1 MKKTILL
8 SAGALA
14 LVTATGAHA
23 AKGKAKPAPK
33 KAPAKAAK
41 ATKKVEKK
49 EPLALSKTNLGA
61 LTLTGLIDT
70 RIIVTDDAGPA
81 VAGLPAGT
89 VPGATKSRY
98 VGTGTDSRVLFRAS
112 QASLGATLKTAPKW
126 TLKTQLD
133 IDLEGTS
140 TANAA
145 QGTSTI
151 NVANAYMEGKGVLGE
166 NGDLL
171 VGVIPAPIM
180 NEMGGALRTTDLT
193 LNPSAVGTL
202 INMAVV
208 EGVGAVWSG
217 KGDEVNG
224 TITVGLFN
232 NLDALGTGAAV
243 AGGGPT
249 NAWTFTDS
257 PGDTWRGL
265 GDVDGDI
272 GFWVSGFLG
281 DDDNIVMG
289 NVAYLNNGGDEK
301 VAGAADSDLWTVG
314 LEAHPGEGW
323 TLKGQYLD
331 GDSTTN
337 NAAGTARVNADFKAW
352 YLLASYKGN
361 DTRVTLRYDDF
372 SNDHNAL
379 NTVAAPNRG
388 DEEDGNAWTVAIKH
402 DIEGNQQL
410 ALEYL
415 WIDND
420 PTFNLGAAAT
430 RVADAED
437 NLLQLSYKWF
447 F

>member
-1 MKKTILL
+1 MKKTLLL

-41 ATKKVEKK
+41 KVEKK

-61 LTLTGLIDT
+61 LTLTGLVDT
-70 RIIVTDDAGPA
+70 RIILTDDGGPA
-81 VAGLPAGT
+81 AAGLPAGT
-89 VPGATKSRY
+89 VVGAGKSRY
-98 VGTGTDSRVLFRAS
+98 MGTGTDSRVLFRAT
-112 QASLGATLKTAPKW
+112 QASLGAQLKTAPKW

-133 IDLEGTS
+133 FDLEGIS
-140 TANAA
+140 AANAA
-145 QGTSTI
+145 QGTSKI
-151 NVANAYMEGKGVLGE
+151 NIANAYMEGAGVLGE
-166 NGDLL
+166 NGTLAI
-171 VGVIPAPIM
+171 GVIPAPIM
-180 NEMGGALRTTDLT
+180 GEMGGALGSGELT
-193 LNPSAVGTL
+193 LTPGAVGSL
-202 INMAVV
+202 INIAVV
-208 EGVGAVWSG
+208 EGVAGIWSG

-224 TITVGLFN
+224 TLTVGLFN
-232 NLDALGTGAAV
+232 NLDALGAGAAP
-243 AGGGPT
+243 AGGGQT
-249 NAWTFTDS
+249 SAWFFNDS
-257 PGDTWRGL
+257 PGDTWRTL

-289 NVAYLNNGGDEK
+289 NVAYVNNGGDEK

-337 NAAGTARVNADFKAW
+337 NAAGTARVNADWKAW
-352 YLLASYKGN
+352 YLLASYKGE
-361 DTRVTLRYDDF
+361 DTRVTVRYDDF
-372 SNDHNAL
+372 SNDHNAG

-388 DEEDGNAWTVAIKH
+388 DEEDGNAWTVALKH
-402 DIEGNQQL
+402 DLDGNQQIG
-410 ALEYL
+410 LEYL

-420 PTFNLGAAAT
+420 PTFNLGAATT

>member
-23 AKGKAKPAPK
+23 AKGKAKPAAK

-41 ATKKVEKK
+41 KAEKK

-61 LTLTGLIDT
+61 LSLTGLIDT
-70 RIIVTDDAGPA
+70 RIIFTDDAGA
-81 VAGLPAGT
+81 APAGT
-89 VPGATKSRY
+89 VASGTKTRY
-98 VGTGTDSRVLFRAS
+98 IGNGTDNRVLFRSS
-112 QASLGATLKTAPKW
+112 QASLGAELKTAPKW
-126 TLKTQLD
+126 TLKTQLNF
-133 IDLEGTS
+133 DLEP
-140 TANAA
+140 ANANQN
-145 QGTSTI
+145 QGAAGDTVT
-151 NVANAYMEGKGVLGE
+151 VYNAYMEGNGVLGE
-166 NGDLL
+166 NGSLL

-180 NEMGGALRTTDLT
+180 NESGGPLGSTDLT
-193 LNPSAVGTL
+193 ITPGAIGTL
-202 INMAVV
+202 INAAKV
-208 EGVGAVWSG
+208 EGITAIWSG

-224 TITVGLFN
+224 KLSVGLFN
-232 NLDALGTGAAV
+232 NMDALGVGAAP
-243 AGGGPT
+243 AAQAPT
-249 NAWTFTDS
+249 NVWTFSDIL
-257 PGDTWRGL
+257 GDARGM

-314 LEAHPGEGW
+314 IEAHPGEGW

-337 NAAGTARVNADFKAW
+337 NALGTARVNADWKAW

-372 SNDHNAL
+372 TNDTNAGT
-379 NTVAAPNRG
+379 TVAAPNRG
-388 DEEDGNAWTVAIKH
+388 DEEDGTAWAVAIKH
-402 DIEGNQQL
+402 DIEGNQQIG
-410 ALEYL
+410 LEYL

-420 PTFNLGAAAT
+420 PTYNLGAAAT